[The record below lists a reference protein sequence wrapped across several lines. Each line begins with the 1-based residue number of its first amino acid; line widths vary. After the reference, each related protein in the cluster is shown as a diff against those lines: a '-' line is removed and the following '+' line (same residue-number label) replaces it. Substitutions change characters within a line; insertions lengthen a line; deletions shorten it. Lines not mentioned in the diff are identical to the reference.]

1 MSQFTDY
8 VVEQTAEYNKKH
20 KKEPLTEKKW
30 LLKLTKGFPKCLK
43 ATNVGKI
50 TNPNVS
56 KDVCIYF
63 KPEVYT
69 DTLLH
74 QDICPC
80 DIVTPAIYMASAKL
94 LQIIG
99 SPEDYTIPENK
110 VDDISSDLSSFGFTE
125 EETDDFIEFVNNTP
139 FAEVP
144 DKTSTKLKQVFF
156 PLYQE
161 DRQEPEYYNL
171 SIIPNASL
179 MFSLKNKISKM
190 KAEKREN
197 IKAGLPYKYIYGLTE
212 TMLGSGYPQNV
223 SLLALMNGGK
233 SYLLS
238 SIPPTFKERKIRYPK
253 KDFIYEAIPH
263 KEFQDT
269 MYRFHKVLKNPRNNK
284 KVRDY
289 RNDLFDQYLEVI
301 LTYVYKLRETPGWT
315 RDKRFK
321 ELPYDQ
327 KVLLDDRFEEQRDDD
342 WKERIAAYLMNSY
355 FMIYESM
362 LGHKRVS
369 LCHGERVFIKDYL
382 EERLGEIL

>member
-56 KDVCIYF
+56 KDACIYF

-161 DRQEPEYYNL
+161 DKQEPEYYNL

-179 MFSLKNKISKM
+179 MFSLKNKISEM

-197 IKAGLPYKYIYGLTE
+197 IKTGLPYKDIYGLTE

-233 SYLLS
+233 SYLLP
-238 SIPPTFKERKIRYPK
+238 SIPPTFNERKIRYPK
-253 KDFIYEAIPH
+253 KDFIYETIPH
-263 KEFQDT
+263 KEFQDI

-327 KVLLDDRFEEQRDDD
+327 KVLLDDRFEERRDDD

-362 LGHKRVS
+362 LCHKRVS
-369 LCHGERVFIKDYL
+369 LCHGERVFIKNYL
-382 EERLGEIL
+382 EERLGETL

>member
-1 MSQFTDY
+1 MSQFTEY
-8 VVEQTAEYNKKH
+8 VAEQTANYNKKH
-20 KKEPLTEKKW
+20 KKEPLIEKEW
-30 LLKLTKGFPKCLK
+30 LLKLAKGFPKCLK

-94 LQIIG
+94 LQVIG
-99 SPEDYTIPENK
+99 SLEDYMIPEDKI
-110 VDDISSDLSSFGFTE
+110 DDISSDLSSFGFTE
-125 EETDDFIEFVNNTP
+125 EEADNFIEAVNNTP

-161 DRQEPEYYNL
+161 DKQEPEYYNL

-179 MFSLKNKISKM
+179 MFSLKNKISEM

-197 IKAGLPYKYIYGLTE
+197 IKTGLPYKDIYGLTE

-233 SYLLS
+233 SYLLP
-238 SIPPTFKERKIRYPK
+238 SIPPTSNERKIRYPK
-253 KDFIYEAIPH
+253 KDFIYETIPH
-263 KEFQDT
+263 KEFQDI

-301 LTYVYKLRETPGWT
+301 LTYVYKLRETSGWT

-327 KVLLDDRFEEQRDDD
+327 KVLLDDRFEERRDDD

-362 LGHKRVS
+362 LCHKRVS
-369 LCHGERVFIKDYL
+369 LCHGERVFIKNYL
-382 EERLGEIL
+382 EERLGETL

>member
-1 MSQFTDY
+1 MSQFTEY
-8 VVEQTAEYNKKH
+8 VVDQTTEYNKKH
-20 KKEPLTEKKW
+20 KKEPLTEKEW
-30 LLKLTKGFPKCLK
+30 LLKLAKEFSKCLK

-63 KPEVYT
+63 KPEAYT
-69 DTLLH
+69 DILLH
-74 QDICPC
+74 QDDCPC
-80 DIVTPAIYMASAKL
+80 DIVTPAIYIASAKL
-94 LQIIG
+94 LQVIG
-99 SPEDYTIPENK
+99 STEDYMITDDK
-110 VDDISSDLSSFGFTE
+110 VDDISYDLFSFRFTE
-125 EETDDFIEFVNNTP
+125 EEAGDFIESVNAVP
-139 FAEVP
+139 FAKVP
-144 DKTSTKLKQVFF
+144 DKTSSKLKQVFF

-161 DRQEPEYYNL
+161 DGQEPEYYNL

-179 MFSLKNKISKM
+179 MFNLKNKISEM
-190 KAEKREN
+190 KSEKRKN
-197 IKAGLPYKYIYGLTE
+197 IKAGLPYKDIYDLTE

-253 KDFIYEAIPH
+253 KDFIYETIPY
-263 KEFQDT
+263 KEFLDI

-284 KVRDY
+284 KIRDY
-289 RNDLFDQYLEVI
+289 RNNLFDQYLEII
-301 LTYVYKLRETPGWT
+301 LTYTYKLRETPNWT

-327 KVLLDDRFEEQRDDD
+327 KVFLDDRFKEQRDDD

-355 FMIYESM
+355 FMIYKSI
-362 LGHKRVS
+362 LKHKSIS
-369 LCHGERVFIKDYL
+369 LCHGERVFIKNYL
-382 EERLGEIL
+382 EERLGETL